1 MESTPTLTH
10 SNLFFISSWL
20 NKKAVDKT
28 ERILWVLIVGSA
40 EVLKFDKNQYL
51 DNFEGLKLTY
61 NEVENCDNFRKGLV
75 RFWVLYFFQADGTW
89 GLEWLIV
96 QRNGVLMKSDQMS
109 LQRMHIILAFYRIF
123 QVLLMWK
130 SVLKSIST
138 LQLFCNLDYYLTS
151 TFSKINGA
159 TCYYVKLNQHK
170 TFLIKNAS
178 SHSVEIA
185 EIYSYLFSKKLRE
198 INLLS
203 T

>member
-1 MESTPTLTH
+1 M
-10 SNLFFISSWL
+10 
-20 NKKAVDKT
+20 K
-28 ERILWVLIVGSA
+28 
-40 EVLKFDKNQYL
+40 
-51 DNFEGLKLTY
+51 
-61 NEVENCDNFRKGLV
+61 FRKGLV

-89 GLEWLIV
+89 GLEWLV
-96 QRNGVLMKSDQMS
+96 LRNGVLMKSDQMS
-109 LQRMHIILAFYRIF
+109 CCLKFILYFSTIF
-123 QVLLMWK
+123 QTFYSCSLMWK

-198 INLLS
+198 INLYCTNLQYRKFS
-203 T
+203 S

>member
-1 MESTPTLTH
+1 MVSTEKWGFDEVR
-10 SNLFFISSWL
+10 SNVFGVFGKYYISF
-20 NKKAVDKT
+20 V
-28 ERILWVLIVGSA
+28 V
-40 EVLKFDKNQYL
+40 FH
-51 DNFEGLKLTY
+51 NFS
-61 NEVENCDNFRKGLV
+61 N
-75 RFWVLYFFQADGTW
+75 
-89 GLEWLIV
+89 I
-96 QRNGVLMKSDQMS
+96 S
-109 LQRMHIILAFYRIF
+109 LQ
-123 QVLLMWK
+123 VLWCEKVFWSL
-130 SVLKSIST
+130 ST

-203 T
+203 IILHWMMFSRNIFTNESNFLASPHCA